1 MGTLKNNPEGYKNAS
16 VQTYVS
22 RIKGK
27 LLLYHG
33 TMDDNVH
40 LQNSIQLVKKLQDA
54 KKDFD
59 FMIYPSGRHGWG
71 GNQRLH
77 EQNMVNRWV
86 YKNVLGKEIPAD
98 LVR

>member
-1 MGTLKNNPEGYKNAS
+1 MGTPQNNPEGYKTGS
-16 VQTYVS
+16 VLTHAPK
-22 RIKGK
+22 IKGK

-40 LQNSIQLVKKLQDA
+40 LQNSLQLVKRLQEN
-54 KKDFD
+54 KIPFD
-59 FMIYPSGRHGWG
+59 FMVYPGGRHGWG

-77 EQNMVNRWV
+77 EQNMINRWV
-86 YKNVLGKEIPAD
+86 YLNVLGKEMPKD